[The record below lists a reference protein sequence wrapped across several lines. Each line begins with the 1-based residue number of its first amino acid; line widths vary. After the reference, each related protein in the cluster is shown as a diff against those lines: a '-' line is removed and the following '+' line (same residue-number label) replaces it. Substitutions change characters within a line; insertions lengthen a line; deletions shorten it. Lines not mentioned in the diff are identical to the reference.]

1 MDLLLVFFDNFT
13 ILTLVKL
20 LVVVLLGIYGI
31 FAGLMALQIKAM
43 TKAITMK
50 DDFIIQILGYVH
62 LFFAVLVFLM
72 AVFIL

>member
-1 MDLLLVFFDNFT
+1 MDQLLVFFDNFT

-20 LVVVLLGIYGI
+20 LVVVLLGVYGI
-31 FAGLMALQIKAM
+31 FAGLMAIQIRAM

-50 DDFIIQILGYVH
+50 DDFIIQMLGFLH
-62 LFFAVLVFLM
+62 LLFAVLVFLM